1 LAFLAKKCNLVK
13 IKDMEMMSQEQP
25 STFARMVDKLRNKSE
40 AELKM
45 LYVQFFGN
53 ELKDEWKSIT
63 NDADFKNASE
73 EDIIKAIQKNRY
85 GSHNV

>member
-45 LYVQFFGN
+45 LYLQFFGN

-73 EDIIKAIQKNRY
+73 EDIIKAIQKKRY